1 MNFLL
6 DYYSVSLLMGAF
18 ATFLTGVVIYIH
30 RPELLENRA
39 WFYLNISSSAWS
51 LGYFLMATSLNQSQ
65 AWFWSNFLH
74 YAAIVLPLFY
84 FLFVLAI
91 TKTVEKH
98 KIELFIM
105 SIIGLCFLVINPTTL
120 FIKNVIPKHTF
131 NFAPDAGPL
140 YVYFTAYFF
149 LIVVYSLW
157 ILYKRIQRTS
167 DKTGRARLW
176 SIIIFTIFGFAGG
189 GSVFL
194 LTFNVGMPPY
204 PLILFALY
212 PVISGYAVF
221 RYQLF
226 EVKVLTTEVLTFSIW
241 LFLASRI
248 VIAESLKETVSSSIL
263 LAVTVVLGIFLI
275 RSVSKEVYARTKI
288 QTLAD
293 DLARA
298 NDRLKE
304 LDQMKTEFLSLA
316 SHQIRAPITA
326 IKGYASLLMEGNFG
340 EINQQAKDAIDV
352 IYQSGQN
359 MALMVDDFLNI
370 SRIEQGRMV
379 YTYDNHDL
387 SEIIKNVYTELKNTA
402 EKKGLDFAFS
412 YDSTIRYTSRV
423 DQEKIRQVFMNLIDN
438 AIKYTPKGYVHLSL
452 KHTDRGTILF
462 KIDDSGVGIA
472 PSVIPKLFEKF
483 VRAKNAMI
491 TNVTGTGLGLY
502 LVRQIVESHNGR
514 VWVESKGEG
523 KGASFFVELKSV

>member
-6 DYYSVSLLMGAF
+6 DYYSVSLLIGAF
-18 ATFLTGVVIYIH
+18 ATFLAGVVIYIH
-30 RPELLENRA
+30 RPDLLENRA
-39 WFYLNISSSAWS
+39 WFYLNLSSGAWS
-51 LGYFLMATSLNQSQ
+51 LGYFLMATSLTESQ
-65 AWFWSNFLH
+65 AWFWNNFLH

-98 KIELFIM
+98 KGELLIM
-105 SIIGLCFLVINPTTL
+105 SVIALCFLVINPTTL
-120 FIKNVIPKHTF
+120 FIKNVVPKHTF

-140 YVYFTAYFF
+140 YIYFAAYFF
-149 LIVVYSLW
+149 LIVLYSLW
-157 ILYKRIQRTS
+157 ILWKRIQRIS
-167 DKTGRARLW
+167 DKNARGRLW
-176 SIIIFTIFGFAGG
+176 SIIIFTIFGFSGG

-194 LTFNVGMPPY
+194 LTFNVGVPPY

-226 EVKVLTTEVLTFSIW
+226 EVKVLTTEILTFSLW

-248 VIAESLKETVSSSIL
+248 IVADSVKDVVSSAVL
-263 LAVTVVLGIFLI
+263 LLITIVLGIFLV
-275 RSVSKEVYARTKI
+275 RSVSKEVDARTKI

-293 DLARA
+293 NLGKA

-304 LDQMKTEFLSLA
+304 LDQLKTEFLSLA

-326 IKGYASLLMEGNFG
+326 IKGYASLLLEGNFG
-340 EINQQAKDAIDV
+340 EINPQAKDAINV

-379 YTYDNHDL
+379 YTYQEQDL
-387 SEIIKNVYTELKNTA
+387 SEIVKNVYTELKTTA
-402 EKKGLDFAFS
+402 EKKQLDFSFS
-412 YDSTIRYTSRV
+412 YDSSIRYTSRV
-423 DQEKIRQVFMNLIDN
+423 DHEKIRQVFLNLVDN
-438 AIKYTPKGYVHLSL
+438 AIKYTPKGFVHLSL

-462 KIDDSGVGIA
+462 KIHDTGVGIA
-472 PSVIPKLFEKF
+472 PTVIPKLFEKF

-491 TNVTGTGLGLY
+491 TNVSGTGLGLY
-502 LVRQIVESHNGR
+502 LVRQIVEAHGGKA
-514 VWVESKGEG
+514 WVESPGEG
-523 KGASFFVELKSV
+523 KGSSFFIELKSA